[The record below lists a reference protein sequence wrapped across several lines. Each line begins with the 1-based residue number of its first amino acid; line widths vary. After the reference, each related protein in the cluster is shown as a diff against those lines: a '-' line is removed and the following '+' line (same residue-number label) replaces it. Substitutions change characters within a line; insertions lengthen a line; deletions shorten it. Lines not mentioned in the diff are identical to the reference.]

1 MTLQQLRYAVE
12 VANRGSMNEAAK
24 KLYVSQPSLSS
35 AIRELEREIGISIFN
50 RTNQGISVS
59 AEGKEFLCYALQIV
73 EQENQLK
80 EHYLGAKPSKQKFGI
95 STQHYTFAINAFVRL
110 LKEMD
115 PGEFDFTFRETT
127 TEEVIKDVQ
136 NRRSEIG
143 ILYMN
148 HFNARMILKNLEEAG
163 LEFAE
168 LFQSKSYIYV
178 TDTHPLA
185 RKKEIKFR
193 DLKPYTFL
201 SFGKGE
207 YNSNYFSEEI
217 LKILEHRRNIKVSDR
232 STLFYLLRKLGGFTI
247 CTQMVNKELQGE
259 DIVAV
264 PLNVEGAITVGFVLY
279 KDECPGDIG
288 KRYMEIV
295 REDIGDLL

>member
-1 MTLQQLRYAVE
+1 MCRRSLGGTYHILQFTPPDS
-12 VANRGSMNEAAK
+12 NNNEA
-24 KLYVSQPSLSS
+24 
-35 AIRELEREIGISIFN
+35 GITIFN
-50 RTNQGISVS
+50 RCRAGVALTT
-59 AEGKEFLCYALQIV
+59 EGMEFLGYARQVVQQMELLESRYI
-73 EQENQLK
+73 ENQP
-80 EHYLGAKPSKQKFGI
+80 EKQRFCI
-95 STQHYTFAINAFVRL
+95 STQHYTFAINAFVKL

-148 HFNARMILKNLEEAG
+148 HFNARMILKKLSEAG

-247 CTQMVNKELQGE
+247 CTQMVNKELQGA

>member
-24 KLYVSQPSLSS
+24 KLFVSQPSLSN
-35 AIRELEREIGISIFN
+35 AIRELEREIGISIFD
-50 RTNQGISVS
+50 RTNQGILVS
-59 AEGKEFLCYALQIV
+59 AEGKEFLSYAMQIV
-73 EQENQLK
+73 EQENLLK
-80 EHYLGAKPSKQKFGI
+80 EHYLGTKPTKQKFGI
-95 STQHYTFAINAFVRL
+95 STQHYTFAINAFVEL
-110 LKEMD
+110 LQELD

-127 TEEVIKDVQ
+127 TEEVIKDVR
-136 NRRSEIG
+136 NRKSEIG

-163 LEFAE
+163 LEFVE
-168 LFQSKSYIYV
+168 LFQSESYIYV

-185 RKKEIKFR
+185 RKKEVKFR
-193 DLKPYTFL
+193 DLKPYIFL

-217 LKILEHRRNIKVSDR
+217 LKILEHRRNVKVSDR

-259 DIVAV
+259 DIVAI
-264 PLNVEGAITVGFVLY
+264 PLHTEGAIKVGLILY
-279 KDECPGDIG
+279 KDKCLSSIG

-295 REDIGDLL
+295 RENIKDLL